1 MASLNHLDNTQYK
14 LKSSL
19 RGLIFNNDPVLR
31 QNLISGTQILHS
43 TQYPTQVFNLKGTK
57 YIRINSSDIE
67 SLDDTELDD
76 LLKLMLSTSD
86 YSYRDEDTPEL
97 TDILTDSV
105 EHYLSQTGE
114 DLRDSDLI
122 TTDDFNNI
130 TDISRIPL
138 VPKVFT
144 SSDPEEDTDDTS
156 SDEDMTSS
164 TKSMAESTGMMP
176 DPSVDAG
183 SSKSKEMVTRIPDL
197 AEVEQALD
205 EVKTIEKKSKF
216 HTQSSILSKKE
227 ILDLNAMTRK
237 LLKAFKGSK
246 SKEKRI
252 TPRKHISA
260 KTLSTDTT
268 EKIYIDHTAP
278 TGKHIEFN
286 LLIDMSGSMSGAP
299 VKNAVSLIYL
309 FNKLAQS
316 GYVTGSVVY
325 SSTSNHYAVRMPMS
339 DAEVLSINRTTSAE
353 GLADTI
359 EVHKDLLKNMN
370 LICITDGDICDE
382 PIKKDFW
389 HKHRIVSTGVYINPD
404 LKDVLDYTG
413 KLDKWFNKS
422 LVRASL
428 EDMIQLLV
436 KIGLKG

>member
-1 MASLNHLDNTQYK
+1 MALPNPLDNTQYK

-19 RGLIFNNDPVLR
+19 RGLIFNGDPVLR

-43 TQYPTQVFNLKGTK
+43 KSYPTQVFNLKGTK
-57 YIRINSSDIE
+57 YIRVNSSDIE

-76 LLKLMLSTSD
+76 LLKLMLSTED
-86 YSYRDEDTPEL
+86 YSTRDESPPEL

-122 TTDDFNNI
+122 DTDAYSNI
-130 TDISRIPL
+130 TDVSRIPL
-138 VPKVFT
+138 QPKVFSST
-144 SSDPEEDTDDTS
+144 SPDEDSDDTS
-156 SDEDMTSS
+156 SDDDMTSS
-164 TKSMAESTGMMP
+164 TKSMAESTGMVP
-176 DPSVDAG
+176 EPSSAT
-183 SSKSKEMVTRIPDL
+183 SSKSSKESVHVPDL
-197 AEVEQALD
+197 MEVEQAL
-205 EVKTIEKKSKF
+205 EELKTISKKSTF
-216 HTQSSILSKKE
+216 HTQHSLLEKKE
-227 ILDLNAMTRK
+227 ILALNAMTRK

-260 KTLSTDTT
+260 KTLSTDTS
-268 EKIYIDHTAP
+268 EKIYIDHSAP

-286 LLIDMSGSMSGAP
+286 LLIDMSGSMSGDP
-299 VKNAVSLIYL
+299 MKNAVSLIYL

-316 GYVTGSVVY
+316 GYVTGSIVY
-325 SSTSNHYAVRMPMS
+325 SSTSQHYACTMPIS
-339 DAEVLSINRTTSAE
+339 DAEVLSLNRATSSE

-359 EVHKDLLKNMN
+359 EAQKDILKNMN
-370 LICITDGDICDE
+370 LICITDGDICDT

-389 HKHRIVSTGVYINPD
+389 HKHRIVSTGVYINPR

-413 KLDKWFNKS
+413 KLDKWFNHS